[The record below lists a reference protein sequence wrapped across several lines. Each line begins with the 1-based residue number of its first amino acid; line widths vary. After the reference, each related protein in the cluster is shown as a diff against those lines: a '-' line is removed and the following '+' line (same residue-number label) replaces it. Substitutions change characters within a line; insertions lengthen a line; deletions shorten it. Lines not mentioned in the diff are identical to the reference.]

1 MNRGP
6 LSYDPPTGETRK
18 RTNLDILIMSSM
30 TIGLISAG
38 CIFGG
43 ALLGLFLQ
51 GLLPEHHLRDTSKD
65 TVKLAAGT
73 IATLSALV
81 LGLLVSSAK
90 SSFDATNTAIVQ
102 NGAKIILLD
111 RVLAAYG
118 PETKDA
124 REQLRRAVAAGIE
137 MFWPEEKNAGS
148 GMAGFERAN
157 AMEVLQTKLRALTPA
172 TDSQRKLLA
181 QAEQISSDMLQAR
194 WLLIEQAQ
202 STLPMPFLVVLLFWL
217 TMLHLSFGLFAPRN
231 ATVITVLL
239 ISALSVSGAIFII
252 LEMNTP
258 LQGMI
263 KVSSAPMR
271 KALEHLGR

>member
-1 MNRGP
+1 
-6 LSYDPPTGETRK
+6 
-18 RTNLDILIMSSM
+18 MSSM

-51 GLLPEHHLRDTSKD
+51 GLVPEHHLRDTSKD
-65 TVKLAAGT
+65 TVKVVAGT

-81 LGLLVSSAK
+81 LGLLVGSAK

-111 RVLAAYG
+111 RV
-118 PETKDA
+118 
-124 REQLRRAVAAGIE
+124 
-137 MFWPEEKNAGS
+137 
-148 GMAGFERAN
+148 MAGFERA
-157 AMEVLQTKLRALTPA
+157 APMEEIQAKLRELMPA
-172 TDSQRKLLA
+172 TDAQRQLLS
-181 QAEQISSDMLQAR
+181 QAEQITNDMLQAR

-202 STLPMPFLVVLLFWL
+202 SALPMPFLVVLLFWL
-217 TMLHLSFGLFAPRN
+217 TMLHLSFALFAPRN
-231 ATVITVLL
+231 ATVFAVLL
-239 ISALSVSGAIFII
+239 ISALSMSGAIFII
-252 LEMNTP
+252 LEMNHP

-271 KALEHLGR
+271 KALEHLGQ

>member
-1 MNRGP
+1 
-6 LSYDPPTGETRK
+6 
-18 RTNLDILIMSSM
+18 M

-43 ALLGLFLQ
+43 ALLGLLLQ
-51 GLLPEHHLRDTSKD
+51 GLLPEGHLRDNSKD
-65 TVKLAAGT
+65 TVKVVGGM
-73 IATLSALV
+73 IATLAALV

-124 REQLRRAVAAGIE
+124 REQLRGAVAAGIE
-137 MFWPEEKNAGS
+137 IFWPEENVRAS
-148 GMAGFERAN
+148 GMAGFEKAN
-157 AMEVLQTKLRALTPA
+157 AMEVLQAKLRKLAPA
-172 TDSQRKLLA
+172 GEIQRQLLSQA
-181 QAEQISSDMLQAR
+181 QQISNDLLQAR

-202 STLPMPFLVVLLFWL
+202 TALPAPFLVVLLFWL
-217 TMLHLSFGLFAPRN
+217 TMLFLSFGLFAPRN
-231 ATVITVLL
+231 VTVISVLL
-239 ISALSVSGAIFII
+239 VGALSVSGAVFII
-252 LEMNTP
+252 LEMNHP

-271 KALEHLGR
+271 KALEHLVQ

>member
-1 MNRGP
+1 
-6 LSYDPPTGETRK
+6 
-18 RTNLDILIMSSM
+18 MSSL
-30 TIGLISAG
+30 TIGLISAA

-43 ALLGLFLQ
+43 ALLGLLLQ
-51 GLLPEHHLRDTSKD
+51 VLRPEPHLRDASKD
-65 TVKLAAGT
+65 TVKVVAGM

-81 LGLLVSSAK
+81 LGLLVGSAK
-90 SSFDATNTAIVQ
+90 SSFDATNTAIIQ

-111 RVLAAYG
+111 RALAAYG
-118 PETKDA
+118 PETKEI
-124 REQLRRAVAAGIE
+124 REELRRAVTAGIE
-137 MFWPEEKNAGS
+137 MFWPEEKNMGS
-148 GMAGFERAN
+148 GMTAFERAN
-157 AMEVLQTKLRALTPA
+157 AMEMIQAKLRALTPV
-172 TDSQRKLLA
+172 TDAQRQLLS
-181 QAEQISSDMLQAR
+181 QAEQISNDMLQAR

-202 STLPMPFLVVLLFWL
+202 SALPTPFLVVLLFWL

-252 LEMNTP
+252 LDMTHP

-271 KALEHLGR
+271 NALEHLGQ

>member
-1 MNRGP
+1 M
-6 LSYDPPTGETRK
+6 LSS
-18 RTNLDILIMSSM
+18 L
-30 TIGLISAG
+30 TIGLISAA

-43 ALLGLFLQ
+43 ALLGLLLQ
-51 GLLPEHHLRDTSKD
+51 GLLPQHHLRDNSKD
-65 TVKLAAGT
+65 TVKVVAGT

-81 LGLLVSSAK
+81 LGLLVGSAK

-118 PETKDA
+118 PETKDV

-137 MFWPEEKNAGS
+137 MFWPEEKAPGS
-148 GMAGFERAN
+148 GMATFEKAN
-157 AMEVLQTKLRALTPA
+157 AMEKIQEKLRDLKPA
-172 TDSQRKLLA
+172 TDAQRQLLS
-181 QAEQISSDMLQAR
+181 QAEQISNDMLQAR

-202 STLPMPFLVVLLFWL
+202 SSLPLTFLIVLLFWL
-217 TMLHLSFGLFAPRN
+217 TMLHLSFGLFASRN

-252 LEMNTP
+252 LEMNHP
-258 LQGMI
+258 LRGMI

-271 KALEHLGR
+271 KALEHLGQ